1 MEKLVYTEFRGSK
14 DILTIDLHNDYT
26 VIAIKIWNADKGNY
40 TVQLMLKKNTI
51 DMWSL
56 IENAESLEFD
66 TNYKF
71 INKTILKKVAELFGE
86 GFFDYYIN
94 RYEYE
99 MKCFDFANGELE
111 KIAKSKSDKDKLI
124 EKFLYGNDK

>member
-40 TVQLMLKKNTI
+40 TVQLMLKENTV
-51 DMWSL
+51 DKWDL
-56 IENAESLEFD
+56 IEKAESLEFD

-71 INKTILKKVAELFGE
+71 INKAILKKIAELFGE
-86 GFFDYYIN
+86 GFFNYYIN

-99 MKCFDFANGELE
+99 MKCFDIGDSQLKEE
-111 KIAKSKSDKDKLI
+111 KISGA
-124 EKFLYGNDK
+124 ND